1 MIPTKPPPTLKN
13 PDEWSQE
20 FVHFIAQC
28 LIKNPQDRKFAKQ
41 LLEHPFVMNAPP
53 AGVLQQMI
61 ENARSVAAAYA
72 DENERREEAGE
83 ATMVHGA
90 LDAEGAVDTDDAT
103 LIQHDVPSV
112 HPEGF
117 VTAAG
122 DSISAQLR
130 VVRLSELP
138 PPGGTTHVLGL
149 QQDTFY
155 NRAEGFV
162 TAAGDSISAQLRV
175 VRLSELPPPGGTTHV
190 LGLQQDTFYNRGA
203 NVEPALC
210 ERDYRNYYVN
220 NKGVGQRE
228 LAAENVALAN
238 VNVGTGP
245 VGASGTFSSTEDPS
259 FGSASLLNVHFNNA
273 SADGDYSFLAELP
286 LEELIQRK
294 AGLEAEMDIELREL
308 QIRYQT
314 KRQPIL
320 DAIENKKA
328 KAAAAHF

>member
-112 HPEGF
+112 HP
-117 VTAAG
+117 
-122 DSISAQLR
+122 
-130 VVRLSELP
+130 
-138 PPGGTTHVLGL
+138 
-149 QQDTFY
+149 
-155 NRAEGFV
+155 EGFV